1 MSGISGSSLFSSDR
15 KALIILCFLS
25 VIYFLE
31 NFDRALISVS
41 PIPYVDYG
49 SYEYSVL
56 AGPAFTIVYTLGGVF
71 FALLSYHD
79 PHSLD
84 GAGTW
89 KLNKFAVLSLT
100 TLVFSAAFLTTAFA
114 LYFWQQVLVRLVMG
128 LSQSIITPFSTS
140 IISDYFPPEMRG
152 AAFGIFNSGTYLSF
166 ALTLSLGI
174 YVYVE
179 FGWQAGYIVFGLIGI
194 GFSLIMPTLS
204 YLKAPPSPPNTED
217 SNRESIE
224 PTRAGLEDKH
234 GVAPSVD
241 IDTKAVIFNHLH
253 SVRTAS
259 EYNPLLLSTDEDH
272 PRALSKNSNSD
283 SQGKIKSGEGWQT
296 LAEPQSWAAKFASM
310 GEITYEIVCVRWRNQ
325 PGIYLLCLA
334 TGIRIGAGYV
344 WSAYTGAFFSDLFE
358 TEDGSCTFSYNELY
372 AGAVPN
378 DVCDSDYPYCV
389 SGTCSALNS
398 FPWHNKVTI
407 AFYLCTVVLYLELH
421 SAAYRTCCVYL
432 TFALVVYFLCL
443 GYGLH

>member
-1 MSGISGSSLFSSDR
+1 MSSITGFSLFASDR
-15 KALIILCFLS
+15 KALLILGFLS

-79 PHSLD
+79 PHSLATKD

-89 KLNKFAVLSLT
+89 KLNKFAILSIT

-204 YLKAPPSPPNTED
+204 YLKANPSPASPED
-217 SNRESIE
+217 SNRQSAE
-224 PTRAGLEDKH
+224 PNRAGLEDKH

-253 SVRTAS
+253 SVRTAP
-259 EYNPLLLSTDEDH
+259 EYNPLLLSTHQDPH
-272 PRALSKNSNSD
+272 TLSKNSNNE
-283 SQGKIKSGEGWQT
+283 SQGKTKSNEVWQT
-296 LAEPQSWAAKFASM
+296 LVEPQSWAAKFTSM

-358 TEDGSCTFSYNELY
+358 TEDGSCTYSYNEQF
-372 AGAVPN
+372 AGAVPG

-389 SGTCSALNS
+389 SGSCSALNS
-398 FPWHNKVTI
+398 FPWHNKVITHSFAFIIRSNPFACAIYI
-407 AFYLCTVVLYLELH
+407 AQH
-421 SAAYRTCCVYL
+421 
-432 TFALVVYFLCL
+432 
-443 GYGLH
+443 

>member
-1 MSGISGSSLFSSDR
+1 MNIIAGSSLFASDR
-15 KALIILCFLS
+15 KALLILFFLS
-25 VIYFLE
+25 IIYFLE

-79 PHSLD
+79 PYCPATKD

-89 KLNKFAVLSLT
+89 KLNKFAILSLT

-204 YLKAPPSPPNTED
+204 YLKVDISSPAAESNVFNAED
-217 SNRESIE
+217 PELSTTGAEY
-224 PTRAGLEDKH
+224 KH

-253 SVRTAS
+253 SVPVVSTAES
-259 EYNPLLLSTDEDH
+259 NPFLLSTSPDSRSRSNDI
-272 PRALSKNSNSD
+272 KNSKKERESN
-283 SQGKIKSGEGWQT
+283 KTAGWQT
-296 LAEPQSWAAKFASM
+296 HTEPQTWTAKFTSM
-310 GEITYEIVCVRWRNQ
+310 GAITYEIVCVRWRNQ

-358 TEDGSCTFSYNELY
+358 TEDGSCSFSYNDQYIGTLPSE
-372 AGAVPN
+372 
-378 DVCDSDYPYCV
+378 VCDSDYPYCV

-398 FPWHNKVTI
+398 FPWHNKVI
-407 AFYLCTVVLYLELH
+407 FSCYYVLMHMTEWNFF
-421 SAAYRTCCVYL
+421 C
-432 TFALVVYFLCL
+432 
-443 GYGLH
+443 